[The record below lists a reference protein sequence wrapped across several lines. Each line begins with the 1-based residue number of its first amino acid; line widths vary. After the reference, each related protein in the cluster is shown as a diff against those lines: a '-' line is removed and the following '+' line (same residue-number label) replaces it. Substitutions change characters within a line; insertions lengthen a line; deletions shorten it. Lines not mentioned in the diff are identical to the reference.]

1 MKITRLV
8 SREKSAAILKLNQT
22 AQMKK
27 QVDDL
32 LKLAKEAVEDEEII
46 LKNPSAIELSDR
58 SAKLKVRKF
67 KSREE
72 ELTEQDSVTILLE
85 KVKPENALQANDA
98 EK

>member
-1 MKITRLV
+1 
-8 SREKSAAILKLNQT
+8 
-22 AQMKK
+22 MKK